1 MSFASSVFLV
11 ENGDTFLQNFWALF
25 GGLFV
30 AKVPRQ
36 PLIETSDFAGGARG
50 VLGGT
55 GGHER
60 AVLRDFSFESL
71 DGQNRQSP
79 IASDFGSRTQIA
91 ALFRNFAVLESL
103 KRIANRAFRIAVSN
117 RRDAS
122 DSNRAFLN
130 R

>member
-1 MSFASSVFLV
+1 MRFWTSLFFLMR
-11 ENGDTFLQNFWALF
+11 QCPC
-25 GGLFV
+25 LFV
-30 AKVPRQ
+30 H
-36 PLIETSDFAGGARG
+36 L
-50 VLGGT
+50 
-55 GGHER
+55 
-60 AVLRDFSFESL
+60 SFLFQGFEGLVESL

-91 ALFRNFAVLESL
+91 ALFAILLYWNVL